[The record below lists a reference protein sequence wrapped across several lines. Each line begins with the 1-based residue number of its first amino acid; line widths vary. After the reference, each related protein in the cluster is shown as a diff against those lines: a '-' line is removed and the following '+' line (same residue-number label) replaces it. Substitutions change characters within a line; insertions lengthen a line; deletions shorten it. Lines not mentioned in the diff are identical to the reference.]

1 MRNSER
7 EKIEGKRK
15 KGRKN
20 GKVSTDPE
28 DENGEIARRSAGKKT
43 RGHPNNKL
51 TYATIIHDTTKN
63 EMVTPAQKRR
73 NKQRGEKNLT
83 VSHDPR
89 PPPDALVP
97 HLARRKTAANSHN
110 IFL

>member
-1 MRNSER
+1 M
-7 EKIEGKRK
+7 
-15 KGRKN
+15 
-20 GKVSTDPE
+20 STDPE
-28 DENGEIARRSAGKKT
+28 IENGENAIRSAGKKT
-43 RGHPNNKL
+43 RGHPNNEL
-51 TYATIIHDTTKN
+51 TYTAIIHDPGEN

-73 NKQRGEKNLT
+73 NKPSGEKNLT